1 MHCRCSIITEFVVTF
16 LMHRSVK
23 DPGFSFEGGCIIFTV
38 ITTQLH
44 NSIIAVERS
53 ARGLDKSKII

>member
-1 MHCRCSIITEFVVTF
+1 
-16 LMHRSVK
+16 MHRSVK
-23 DPGFSFEGGCIIFTV
+23 DPSFSFEGGCIIFTV

-53 ARGLDKSKII
+53 ARGLDKSKIIIIVGSVYFYIHR